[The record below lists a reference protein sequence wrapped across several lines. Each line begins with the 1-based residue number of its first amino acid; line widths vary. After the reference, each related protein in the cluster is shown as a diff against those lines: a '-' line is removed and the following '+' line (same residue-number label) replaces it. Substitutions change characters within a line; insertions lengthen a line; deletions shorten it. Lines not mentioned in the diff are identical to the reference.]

1 MARKIQIVAA
11 ALCAVAFPS
20 LGIAQSEH
28 SLVGTWKLVSV
39 SSWTDKGDINKAAH
53 GPNPTGF
60 LTYTSEGRM
69 MVVIAEDGRKPLSV
83 ADRVSAPVEE
93 KAQAFSTF
101 IAYAGRYTFTGDKV
115 IHHVEVASLQNDV
128 NKNQVRSVKLQ
139 GDRLTLRTPPILR
152 GGVLQTLELVWE
164 RLKK

>member
-1 MARKIQIVAA
+1 MRKIQIVAA
-11 ALCAVAFPS
+11 ALCALAFPS
-20 LGIAQSEH
+20 LGVSQSER

-39 SSWTDKGDINKAAH
+39 SSWTDKGDINRAAH

-69 MVVIAEDGRKPLSV
+69 MVIIAEDGRKALSV

-93 KAQAFSTF
+93 RAQAFSTF
-101 IAYAGRYTFTGDKV
+101 MSYAGRYTFTGDKV
-115 IHHVEVASLQNDV
+115 VHHVEVASLQNDV
-128 NKNQVRSVKLQ
+128 KKDQVRSVKLQ
-139 GDRLTLRTPPILR
+139 GDRLTLRTPPISR
-152 GGVLQTLELVWE
+152 GGVLQTFELVWQ

>member
-1 MARKIQIVAA
+1 VKKIQIVAA
-11 ALCAVAFPS
+11 ALCALAFPS
-20 LGIAQSEH
+20 LSVSQSER

-39 SSWTDKGDINKAAH
+39 SSWADKGNINKTAH

-60 LTYTSEGRM
+60 LTYTSDGRM

-83 ADRVSAPVEE
+83 ADRVSASVEE
-93 KAQAFSTF
+93 RAQAFSTF
-101 IAYAGRYTFTGDKV
+101 MAYAGRYTFKGDKV

-128 NKNQVRSVKLQ
+128 NKDQVRSLKFQ

-152 GGVLQTLELVWE
+152 GGVLQTFELVWQ

>member
-1 MARKIQIVAA
+1 MRKIQIVAA
-11 ALCAVAFPS
+11 ALCALAFPS
-20 LGIAQSEH
+20 LGVSQSER

-39 SSWTDKGDINKAAH
+39 SSWTDKGDINRAAH

-69 MVVIAEDGRKPLSV
+69 MMVIAEDGRKPLTV

-93 KAQAFSTF
+93 RAQAFSTF
-101 IAYAGRYTFTGDKV
+101 MSYAGRYTFTGDKV
-115 IHHVEVASLQNDV
+115 VHHVEVASLQNDV
-128 NKNQVRSVKLQ
+128 KKDQVRSVKLQ
-139 GDRLTLRTPPILR
+139 GDRLTLRTPPISR
-152 GGVLQTLELVWE
+152 GGVLQTFELVWQ

>member
-1 MARKIQIVAA
+1 MRKIQIVAA
-11 ALCAVAFPS
+11 ALCALAFPS
-20 LGIAQSEH
+20 LGVSQSER

-39 SSWTDKGDINKAAH
+39 SSWTDKGDINRAAH

-93 KAQAFSTF
+93 RAQAFSTF
-101 IAYAGRYTFTGDKV
+101 MSYAGRYTFTGDKV
-115 IHHVEVASLQNDV
+115 VHHVEVASLQNDV
-128 NKNQVRSVKLQ
+128 KKDQVRSVKLH
-139 GDRLTLRTPPILR
+139 GDRLTLRTPPISR
-152 GGVLQTLELVWE
+152 GGVLQTFELVWQ